1 MNSYKLN
8 NGVAIPE
15 IGFGTWQLTENVEQ
29 VIHWALNAGY
39 THIDTAAAYKNE
51 KEIAEAIKTSG
62 KKRSDL
68 FLTTKV
74 WASERG
80 CEKAKN
86 AIETS
91 LANLETDVI
100 DLMLIHWPAKT
111 SQENWE
117 EENEQTWKAL
127 EEYYA
132 QGKIRAIGV
141 SNFMVH
147 HLEALLKTA
156 KVKPMVNQIEYHPG
170 YLQEDAV
177 AFCKEH
183 DILVE
188 AWSPIGS
195 GRILEDQLLNDL
207 AKKYNTNV
215 GAICIQFCLQNGI
228 LPLPK
233 STSQKN
239 IENNIQIN
247 FQLDNEDMVL
257 IKNMPQTGWS
267 GLNPDEV
274 PF

>member
-1 MNSYKLN
+1 
-8 NGVAIPE
+8 
-15 IGFGTWQLTENVEQ
+15 
-29 VIHWALNAGY
+29 
-39 THIDTAAAYKNE
+39 
-51 KEIAEAIKTSG
+51 
-62 KKRSDL
+62 
-68 FLTTKV
+68 
-74 WASERG
+74 
-80 CEKAKN
+80 
-86 AIETS
+86 
-91 LANLETDVI
+91 
-100 DLMLIHWPAKT
+100 
-111 SQENWE
+111 
-117 EENEQTWKAL
+117 
-127 EEYYA
+127 
-132 QGKIRAIGV
+132 
-141 SNFMVH
+141 
-147 HLEALLKTA
+147 
-156 KVKPMVNQIEYHPG
+156 MVNQIEYHPG
-170 YLQEDAV
+170 YLQEDVV

-247 FQLDNEDMVL
+247 FQLDDEDMVL

>member
-8 NGVAIPE
+8 NGVTIPE

-80 CEKAKN
+80 YEKAKN

-141 SNFMVH
+141 SNFMIH

-170 YLQEDAV
+170 YLQEDVV

-247 FQLDNEDMVL
+247 FQLDDEDIVL
-257 IKNMPQTGWS
+257 IKNMSQTGWS

>member
-8 NGVAIPE
+8 NGVTIPE

-80 CEKAKN
+80 YEKAKN

-147 HLEALLKTA
+147 HLEALLKTV

-170 YLQEDAV
+170 YLQEDVV

-247 FQLDNEDMVL
+247 FQLDDEDMVL
-257 IKNMPQTGWS
+257 IKNMSQTGWS

>member
-8 NGVAIPE
+8 NGVTIPE

-74 WASERG
+74 WVSERG
-80 CEKAKN
+80 YEKAKN

-111 SQENWE
+111 SQDNWE
-117 EENEQTWKAL
+117 EENAQTWKAL

-170 YLQEDAV
+170 YLQEDVV

-239 IENNIQIN
+239 IEKNIQIN
-247 FQLDNEDMVL
+247 FQLDDEDMVL

>member
-8 NGVAIPE
+8 NGITIPE

-80 CEKAKN
+80 YENAKK

-111 SQENWE
+111 NQENWE
-117 EENEQTWKAL
+117 EENAQTWKAL

-170 YLQEDAV
+170 YLQEDVV

-215 GAICIQFCLQNGI
+215 GVICIQFCLQNGI

-247 FQLDNEDMVL
+247 FQLDDEDMVL